1 MQASSRLTVALLA
14 GGIAT
19 FSELYATQALLPD
32 LADAWQVSE
41 SAAALTVSVATG
53 GLAVSVLPWAAV
65 ADRIGRARAM
75 RLSAVVTAVI
85 GLLLPMAP
93 TFETLLVLRGISGL
107 ALGAL
112 PALAIAHVVELDR
125 AGRATAVGGIYVAGT
140 TIGGLI
146 GRVVSGTVG
155 GTFGWR
161 WGTAAAGVMVVVA
174 AVVFV
179 VVLPGSTTRPAKPA
193 PGRIRLALRSDRVV
207 WVFYLQAFLL
217 MGGFVTM
224 YNLLT
229 FRLVGTP
236 YLLSPTIV
244 SLLFLVYL
252 VGTVSSSAVG
262 RLVSRWG
269 RRSVLVTAGF
279 GMSAGAL
286 VTLAAPLGLVIA
298 GLVILTFSFF
308 VAHALAASW
317 AGERVPQARSQ
328 ATALYSLGYYA
339 GSSLIGYLGAAVFV
353 RTGWWGA
360 AVLVAG
366 LAAVA
371 ATIAAVGA
379 PRQPARA

>member
-1 MQASSRLTVALLA
+1 M
-14 GGIAT
+14 
-19 FSELYATQALLPD
+19 
-32 LADAWQVSE
+32 
-41 SAAALTVSVATG
+41 
-53 GLAVSVLPWAAV
+53 
-65 ADRIGRARAM
+65 
-75 RLSAVVTAVI
+75 
-85 GLLLPMAP
+85 
-93 TFETLLVLRGISGL
+93 
-107 ALGAL
+107 
-112 PALAIAHVVELDR
+112 
-125 AGRATAVGGIYVAGT
+125 
-140 TIGGLI
+140 
-146 GRVVSGTVG
+146 
-155 GTFGWR
+155 
-161 WGTAAAGVMVVVA
+161 
-174 AVVFV
+174 
-179 VVLPGSTTRPAKPA
+179 
-193 PGRIRLALRSDRVV
+193 
-207 WVFYLQAFLL
+207 FYLQAFLL

-252 VGTVSSSAVG
+252 VGTVGSSAVG

-379 PRQPARA
+379 PRQPATA

>member
-1 MQASSRLTVALLA
+1 MQASTRLTVALLA

-32 LADAWQVSE
+32 LATAWQVSE

-53 GLAVSVLPWAAV
+53 ALAVSVLPWAAI

-75 RLSAVVTAVI
+75 RVSAIVTAVI
-85 GLLLPMAP
+85 GLLLPFAP
-93 TFETLLVLRGISGL
+93 SFETLLLLRGVSGL

-155 GTFGWR
+155 GSLGWR
-161 WGTAAAGVMVVVA
+161 WGVGAAGAVVVVA

-179 VVLPGSTTRPAKPA
+179 VMLPGSTTAPTKPA

-224 YNLLT
+224 YNLLA
-229 FRLVGTP
+229 FRLVAPP
-236 YLLSPTIV
+236 YLVSPTIV
-244 SLLFLVYL
+244 SLLFLAYL
-252 VGTVSSSAVG
+252 VGTVGSSAVG

-269 RRSVLVTAGF
+269 RRTVLVAAGS

-286 VTLAAPLGLVIA
+286 VTLAAPLWTVIA

-328 ATALYSLGYYA
+328 ATALYSLCYYA

-353 RTGWWGA
+353 RTGWEGA

-366 LAAVA
+366 LAATA

-379 PRQPARA
+379 PRRPAAV